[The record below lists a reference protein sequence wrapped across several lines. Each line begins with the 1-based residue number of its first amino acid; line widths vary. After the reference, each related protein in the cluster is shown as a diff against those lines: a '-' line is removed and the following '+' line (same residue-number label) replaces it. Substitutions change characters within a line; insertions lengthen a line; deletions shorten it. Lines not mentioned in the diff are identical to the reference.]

1 MRKRKLRFTHYVLSS
16 MPSIQKLAVIGD
28 PIAHSLSPVLQ
39 SFLIRHFALPFT
51 YEALHVRAHDLPKM
65 MQRLRN
71 GEFRGLNVTI
81 PHKQAVLPF
90 LDVVDETAAHLGAA
104 NTIAVEKNKLI
115 GYNTDVT
122 GFLRGLTAAGISP
135 SDKNVLVLGAG
146 GAARA
151 VIFALLKTGA
161 QKIFLCNRSAG
172 RAEALLAAFA
182 NDNRLKSVQWPDRLS
197 WLQNN
202 KINVVINATSMG
214 MHPQLNQAPLPPA
227 AFFPYMIAF
236 DLIYNPLE
244 TAFLRDA
251 AEAGAKTAN
260 GLGMLIEQGVAAL
273 EIWSQRKFDIR
284 DIYANLE
291 NELRQALKAS

>member
-1 MRKRKLRFTHYVLSS
+1 

-51 YEALHVRAHDLPKM
+51 YEALKIRTNELPKM

-71 GEFRGLNVTI
+71 GEFRGINVTI

-90 LDVVDETAAHLGAA
+90 LDEVEETAGRLGAA
-104 NTIAVEKNKLI
+104 NTIAAEENKLI
-115 GYNTDVT
+115 GFNTDVT
-122 GFLRGLTAAGISP
+122 GFLHSLEAAGILLRG
-135 SDKNVLVLGAG
+135 KNVFVLGAG

-151 VIFALLKTGA
+151 VVFALLKTGA
-161 QKIFLCNRSAG
+161 QKIFLCNR
-172 RAEALLAAFA
+172 RADRADAVLAAFA
-182 NDNRLKSVQWPDRLS
+182 NDNRLQNVRWPERLN

-202 KINVVINATSMG
+202 KIDVVINATSMG
-214 MHPQLNQAPLPPA
+214 MHPQLNESPLPPA
-227 AFFPYMIAF
+227 AFSPYMIAF
-236 DLIYNPLE
+236 DLIYNPPA

-251 AEAGAKTAN
+251 ARAGAKTAN

-273 EIWSQRKFDIR
+273 EIWSQRKFDLR
-284 DIYANLE
+284 DIYTNLE
-291 NELRQALKAS
+291 NELRRVLKAS

>member
-1 MRKRKLRFTHYVLSS
+1 

-51 YEALHVRAHDLPKM
+51 YEALKIRTNELPKM

-71 GEFRGLNVTI
+71 GEFRGINVTI

-90 LDVVDETAAHLGAA
+90 LDEVEETAGRLGAA
-104 NTIAVEKNKLI
+104 NTIAAEANKLI
-115 GYNTDVT
+115 GFNTDVT
-122 GFLRGLTAAGISP
+122 GFLRSLEAAGILLP
-135 SDKNVLVLGAG
+135 GKNVLVLGAG

-151 VIFALLKTGA
+151 VVFALLKTGA
-161 QKIFLCNRSAG
+161 QKIFLCNR
-172 RAEALLAAFA
+172 RADRADAVLAAFA
-182 NDNRLKSVQWPDRLS
+182 NDNRLQNVRWPERLN

-202 KINVVINATSMG
+202 KIDVVINATSMG
-214 MHPQLNQAPLPPA
+214 MHPQLNESPLPPA
-227 AFFPYMIAF
+227 VFTPCMIAF
-236 DLIYNPLE
+236 DLIYNPPA
-244 TAFLRDA
+244 TVFLRDA

-273 EIWSQRKFDIR
+273 EIWSQRKFDLR
-284 DIYANLE
+284 DIYTNLE
-291 NELRQALKAS
+291 NELRRVLKAS

>member
-1 MRKRKLRFTHYVLSS
+1 LNSNRL
-16 MPSIQKLAVIGD
+16 QKLAVIGD

-51 YEALHVRAHDLPKM
+51 YGALKIRTNELPKM
-65 MQRLRN
+65 MQRLRD
-71 GEFRGLNVTI
+71 GDFRGINVTI
-81 PHKQAVLPF
+81 PHKPAVLPF
-90 LDVVDETAAHLGAA
+90 FDEVDETVARLGAA

-122 GFLRGLTAAGISP
+122 GFLRSLEAAGISP
-135 SDKNVLVLGAG
+135 SGKNMFVLGAG

-151 VIFALLKTGA
+151 VVFALLKTGA
-161 QKIFLCNRSAG
+161 QKIFLCNRSIG
-172 RAEALLAAFA
+172 RAETLLAAFA
-182 NDNRLKSVQWPDRLS
+182 NDSRLQNVQWPERLT

-202 KINVVINATSMG
+202 KIDIVINATSMG
-214 MHPQLNQAPLPPA
+214 MRPQLGESPLPPA

-244 TAFLRDA
+244 TTFLRAA
-251 AEAGAKTAN
+251 AEAGAKTVN

-273 EIWSQRKFDIR
+273 EIWSQRKFDLR
-284 DIYANLE
+284 DIYTNLE
-291 NELRQALKAS
+291 NELRQVLKAS

>member
-1 MRKRKLRFTHYVLSS
+1 LNSKRL
-16 MPSIQKLAVIGD
+16 QKLAVIGD

-51 YEALHVRAHDLPKM
+51 YEALLIRANDLPKM
-65 MQRLRN
+65 MHRLRD

-90 LDVVDETAAHLGAA
+90 LDAVDETAARLGAT

-115 GYNTDVT
+115 GYNTDVI

-151 VIFALLKTGA
+151 VVFALLKTGA

-182 NDNRLKSVQWPDRLS
+182 TDSRLQNVRWPERLT

-202 KINVVINATSMG
+202 KIDIVINATSIG
-214 MHPQLNQAPLPPA
+214 MHPQLNESPLPPA

-244 TAFLRDA
+244 TAFLRAA
-251 AEAGAKTAN
+251 AEAGATTAN
-260 GLGMLIEQGVAAL
+260 GLGMLIDQGVAAL
-273 EIWSQRKFDIR
+273 EIWSQQKFDIQN
-284 DIYANLE
+284 IYANLE
-291 NELRQALKAS
+291 NELREALKAS